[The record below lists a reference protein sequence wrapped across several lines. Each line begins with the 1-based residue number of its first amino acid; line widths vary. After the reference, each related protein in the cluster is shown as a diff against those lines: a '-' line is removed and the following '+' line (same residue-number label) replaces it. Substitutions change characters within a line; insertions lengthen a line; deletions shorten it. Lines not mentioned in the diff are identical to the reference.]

1 MPQLRLNPYTFRLF
15 SFWGMVN
22 LLSGFGTLFYY
33 EFLKFRQFNG
43 IDALLLFTFSLLFLH
58 LSYGFSIALFGFFQ
72 YIRGGDRLR
81 CNLSENS
88 LLDVSLEKVSIAV
101 VVPIYNENS
110 FEVYERISQMYL
122 GLKELP
128 EFTSFDFFILSDSNK
143 IPLWLQ
149 EESEFILLMKKT
161 QGWGRIYYRRRKSN
175 TNGKSGNISD
185 FCRRYGKNY
194 RYMLVLD
201 ADSYMHPK
209 GMVLLAKKM
218 EAEPTLGILQSNPLI
233 YKEQT
238 SFQRLF
244 SNSQRLYSSYYLNGA
259 NYWQMN
265 SSSFWGH
272 NAIIRLEPFMDHC
285 ALPKLPKL
293 GALGGKILSHD
304 TIEAALIRRAGY
316 SVQFT
321 TDDIGSYEEYPPSW
335 VDSLQRDQRWCQGNL
350 QHFWFLG
357 AKELNFQ
364 SKVSI
369 TLGIFSYLS
378 SVMWLI
384 FIVLSLILY
393 LNDLRF
399 FRLSFNSKDFEL
411 IFQEFYIMKAIIL
424 QWVTLAL
431 LFLPKIIAF
440 LIEFFHPRRLGTS
453 RRNIFGF
460 FLKENLISFL
470 MAPTNMFMHVK
481 FVMYTLFGK
490 KVIWNNQNRN
500 SQSRMSFNFAFSN
513 FKYPFIFGI
522 VSAIFL
528 YDLDLNLFFWI
539 SPIWFSWIISP
550 ILAYLTSSPLKNI
563 YNSKKLLFRN
573 SSKFENISE
582 TSQLQISSISENS
595 LKINTIK
602 AMKLLLT
609 DPYYFSIHLIMTRDR
624 LLETDKTKSSLK
636 NLVHLLI
643 SSDPVTLKEK
653 SIHRIL
659 NNKTSLLYFHEIFWK
674 TEPKDRHPFWN

>member
-1 MPQLRLNPYTFRLF
+1 
-15 SFWGMVN
+15 
-22 LLSGFGTLFYY
+22 
-33 EFLKFRQFNG
+33 
-43 IDALLLFTFSLLFLH
+43 
-58 LSYGFSIALFGFFQ
+58 
-72 YIRGGDRLR
+72 
-81 CNLSENS
+81 
-88 LLDVSLEKVSIAV
+88 
-101 VVPIYNENS
+101 
-110 FEVYERISQMYL
+110 
-122 GLKELP
+122 
-128 EFTSFDFFILSDSNK
+128 
-143 IPLWLQ
+143 
-149 EESEFILLMKKT
+149 
-161 QGWGRIYYRRRKSN
+161 
-175 TNGKSGNISD
+175 
-185 FCRRYGKNY
+185 
-194 RYMLVLD
+194 
-201 ADSYMHPK
+201 
-209 GMVLLAKKM
+209 
-218 EAEPTLGILQSNPLI
+218 
-233 YKEQT
+233 
-238 SFQRLF
+238 
-244 SNSQRLYSSYYLNGA
+244 
-259 NYWQMN
+259 
-265 SSSFWGH
+265 
-272 NAIIRLEPFMDHC
+272 
-285 ALPKLPKL
+285 
-293 GALGGKILSHD
+293 
-304 TIEAALIRRAGY
+304 
-316 SVQFT
+316 
-321 TDDIGSYEEYPPSW
+321 
-335 VDSLQRDQRWCQGNL
+335 
-350 QHFWFLG
+350 
-357 AKELNFQ
+357 
-364 SKVSI
+364 
-369 TLGIFSYLS
+369 
-378 SVMWLI
+378 
-384 FIVLSLILY
+384 
-393 LNDLRF
+393 
-399 FRLSFNSKDFEL
+399 
-411 IFQEFYIMKAIIL
+411 
-424 QWVTLAL
+424 
-431 LFLPKIIAF
+431 
-440 LIEFFHPRRLGTS
+440 
-453 RRNIFGF
+453 
-460 FLKENLISFL
+460 